1 MTVVES
7 QGTTAHLVA
16 TSVTTTTAAD
26 IKTAVTGGKQILCLL
41 DLGDIALGSR
51 SVQEYNCMS
60 SDESFKSLGSISLA
74 NVSPSLLYSP
84 ADTAGQKDLRDM
96 WNNNTRR
103 KMIIALNDQ
112 ITPTTGNP
120 TYIVFEAAISSPTM
134 GIAKDNAVMYS
145 PVIEICTKPVVIPA
159 T

>member
-16 TSVTTTTAAD
+16 TSVATTTAAEV
-26 IKTAVTGGKQILCLL
+26 KTAVTGGKQILCLL

-60 SDESFKSLGSISLA
+60 SDESFKSLGSISLG

-84 ADTAGQKDLRDM
+84 ADTAGQADLRSM
-96 WNNNTRR
+96 WENNTRR
-103 KMIIALNDQ
+103 KMIISLNDE
-112 ITPTTGNP
+112 ITPTGNP
-120 TYIVFEAAISSPTM
+120 TYIVFEAAISAPTM
-134 GIAKDNAVMYS
+134 GIAKDNAVSYS
-145 PVIEICTKPVVIPA
+145 PVIEICTKPIVIPA

>member
-16 TSVTTTTAAD
+16 TSVVTTTAAEV
-26 IKTAVTGGKQILCLL
+26 KAAVTGGKQILCLL

-84 ADTAGQKDLRDM
+84 ADTAGQADLRDM
-96 WNNNTRR
+96 WDNNTRR
-103 KMIIALNDQ
+103 KMIIQLNDE
-112 ITPTTGNP
+112 ITPTGNP

-134 GIAKDNAVMYS
+134 GIAKDNAVS
-145 PVIEICTKPVVIPA
+145 FNPVVEICTKPIVIPA

>member
-7 QGTTAHLVA
+7 QGTKAHLVA
-16 TSVTTTTAAD
+16 TTVATTTAAD
-26 IKTAVTGGKQILCLL
+26 IATAVTGGKQILCLL
-41 DLGDIALGSR
+41 DLGDISLGSR

-74 NVSPSLLYSP
+74 NISPSLLYSP
-84 ADTAGQKDLRDM
+84 ADTAGQADLRSM
-96 WNNNTRR
+96 WENNTRR
-103 KMIIALNDQ
+103 KMIISLNDE

-120 TYIVFEAAISSPTM
+120 TYIVFEAAISAPTM
-134 GIAKDNAVMYS
+134 GIAKDNAVSYT
-145 PVIEICTKPVVIPA
+145 PTIEICTKPVVIPA